1 MHKIAVKKIEI
12 YLTFISNNIVKF
24 VEKQWID
31 KNLYVN
37 FLKILIIT
45 CANLC
50 CKLKKIKNNFREF
63 KN

>member
-50 CKLKKIKNNFREF
+50 WKLKKIKNNFREF

>member
-45 CANLC
+45 YDNLYW
-50 CKLKKIKNNFREF
+50 KLKKIKNNFREF

>member
-31 KNLYVN
+31 KNLHMK
-37 FLKILIIT
+37 FLKVLIIIDK
-45 CANLC
+45 NLC
-50 CKLKKIKNNFREF
+50 CKF
-63 KN
+63 